1 VAHTS
6 WLARPTLMSTH
17 SSGLYSQET
26 RGRVR
31 HWHEAMPPVSTS
43 GQVQ

>member
-17 SSGLYSQET
+17 SSGQLGYT
-26 RGRVR
+26 ARRLGR
-31 HWHEAMPPVSTS
+31 E
-43 GQVQ
+43 